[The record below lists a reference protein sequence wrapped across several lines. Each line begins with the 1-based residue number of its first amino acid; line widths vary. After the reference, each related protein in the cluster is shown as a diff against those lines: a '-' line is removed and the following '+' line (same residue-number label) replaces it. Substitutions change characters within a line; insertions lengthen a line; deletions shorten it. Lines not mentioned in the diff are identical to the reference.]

1 MIKVIIENNKESYKV
16 MEDNS
21 KDRIVIYVG

>member
-1 MIKVIIENNKESYKV
+1 MIKGIIENNKESYKV

-21 KDRIVIYVG
+21 KDRIAIYVG